1 MSPKHKKLEQIKYQH
16 QISEILREDNG
27 VSCHFDYH
35 VNLMLDDETI
45 KLNVLTYNE
54 RHDEYMLMHTV
65 KGSSSIDC
73 LSKMLDYVR
82 STRAE
87 RQENSYTVTWKR
99 TGESEI
105 HRSYFRAVSE
115 DEAQRKFMHEKDQA
129 DYSVESIVLNPV
141 A

>member
-1 MSPKHKKLEQIKYQH
+1 MSSKHKKLEQIKYQH
-16 QISEILREDNG
+16 QISEILRDDNG

-35 VNLMLDDETI
+35 VNLMSDEETI

-73 LSKMLDYVR
+73 LKKMLEYVR
-82 STRAE
+82 ATRTE
-87 RQENSYTVTWKR
+87 RQENSYTVTWSR
-99 TGESEI
+99 TGESDL
-105 HRSYFRAVSE
+105 HKSYFRAVSE
-115 DEAQRKFMHEKDQA
+115 AEARKKFMHEKDPE
-129 DYSVESIVLNPV
+129 DYAVESISLNPV

>member
-1 MSPKHKKLEQIKYQH
+1 MSSKHKKLEQIKYQH
-16 QISEILREDNG
+16 QIAEILREDNG

-35 VNLMLDDETI
+35 VNLMSDNETI

-73 LSKMLDYVR
+73 LKKMFEYV
-82 STRAE
+82 SSSRAE

-99 TGESEI
+99 KEESEI
-105 HRSYFRAVSE
+105 HRSYFRATSE
-115 DEAQRKFMHEKDQA
+115 EEARKKFLHEKNPD
-129 DYSVESIVLNPV
+129 DYEVESIVQNPV